1 MIAIS
6 ESTRADAIRLL
17 GLKPERI
24 EVIYPGVAELFFGA
38 RAHRAAQALHPLRR
52 NHRAPQERRLRFSTP
67 MTAFRLR
74 CGRSSIW

>member
-17 GLKPERI
+17 GLNPERI
-24 EVIYPGVAELFFGA
+24 EVIYPGVSELFFGA
-38 RAHRAAQALHPLRR
+38 QPTARQASRTFSSS
-52 NHRAPQERRLRFSTP
+52 APSSPARMWLRFSTP